1 VNDSIATHS
10 DDKRSIIIAGFNFH
24 PELMSK
30 FCTVT
35 DAFGHVFNNV
45 KTLFS
50 KAFFDSWPS
59 LTTSEVSTSRID
71 DKMRLDH
78 TVS

>member
-30 FCTVT
+30 FCAMTN
-35 DAFGHVFNNV
+35 AFSDVFSDV

-59 LTTSEVSTSRID
+59 LTASEVSTCRID